1 MTSIRSSAPPAAEA
15 FLVVGNRAPAG
26 RTVFCGTVA
35 TSEGAIDGEVSDNAV
50 ASEGNKCEGVVGTA
64 LGGRGLAS
72 VMA

>member
-1 MTSIRSSAPPAAEA
+1 MGSKPACLPNLPE
-15 FLVVGNRAPAG
+15 LK
-26 RTVFCGTVA
+26 
-35 TSEGAIDGEVSDNAV
+35 VSDKAV